1 MPNLYIKICDVCL
14 DLSTINMTKNVYC
27 VRLFM
32 WVNLVVCKFMRS
44 AQIPVF
50 HTIGLYEDIVQYISI
65 IKLRNVQWI
74 YQSHRFINKHHT
86 LYVSSTS

>member
-50 HTIGLYEDIVQYISI
+50 HTIGLYKDIVQYISI
-65 IKLRNVQWI
+65 IKLRNVLPETE
-74 YQSHRFINKHHT
+74 YT
-86 LYVSSTS
+86 A